1 MLFSLHT
8 ESNIPLVD
16 KILFVCPMSIS
27 PTELC
32 QEEEAEEPPEDEV
45 GDVHIAYHHRSSVY
59 CLLFTYTIIFM
70 SS

>member
-1 MLFSLHT
+1 MLFWLHT

-45 GDVHIAYHHRSSVY
+45 GDVHIAYHHIEVPFTVY
-59 CLLFTYTIIFM
+59 CLHTL
-70 SS
+70 